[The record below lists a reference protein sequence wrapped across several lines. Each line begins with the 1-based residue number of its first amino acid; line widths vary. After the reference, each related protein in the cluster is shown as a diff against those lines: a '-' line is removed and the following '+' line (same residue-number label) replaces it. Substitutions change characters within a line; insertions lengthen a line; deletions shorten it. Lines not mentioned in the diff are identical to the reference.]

1 MVRATRFVGVAV
13 VIALSL
19 TRASAASAAAPE
31 SKRLGHA
38 KDLIADEQWARAI
51 AELRAAV
58 SDPAEKSK
66 DEALYW
72 LAHSLNQAGDWA
84 TAIQTIRQ
92 LEERYPRSLWVKP
105 AGSLRID
112 IASHMRRD
120 DVLWYAA
127 APPSGAPTWHEP
139 AMPAQPGATTVAPAP
154 APAPSASRPARAPR
168 AAAPTQPPATAWVF
182 PAEFPTQAWL
192 PDDYRPDT
200 DQRIQALGSLLRT
213 DAPRV
218 IPMLKEITLETEDTN
233 EARRALW
240 VMAQSGAPEARE
252 AVLQVA
258 RDAKEPVQIAAV
270 RELFRFPS
278 PEVTHELL
286 QIYSAAK
293 PLVKTQIVVTLAAR
307 SDRVALLRIIES
319 EKDKPVR
326 DAAIVRLGQ
335 AGGAPQLRALY
346 MRVGPD
352 SKPPIIDGLFR
363 ARAESELIQIAD
375 VERDLHLRSEL
386 LQRLQMLGTPA
397 ALAYVRQ
404 ASQNR

>member
-252 AVLQVA
+252 A
-258 RDAKEPVQIAAV
+258 
-270 RELFRFPS
+270 
-278 PEVTHELL
+278 
-286 QIYSAAK
+286 
-293 PLVKTQIVVTLAAR
+293 
-307 SDRVALLRIIES
+307 LLRIIES

-386 LQRLQMLGTPA
+386 LQRLQMLGTPS